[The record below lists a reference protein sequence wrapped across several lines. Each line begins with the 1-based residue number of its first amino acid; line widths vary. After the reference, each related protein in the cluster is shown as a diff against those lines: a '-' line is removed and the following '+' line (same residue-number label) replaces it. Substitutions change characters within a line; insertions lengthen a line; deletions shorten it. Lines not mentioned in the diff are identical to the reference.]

1 MVGVCL
7 SEGLVELLDMLF
19 LGSGQHEGG
28 FISGRDVSERIL
40 FRALELRLQVSQTE
54 TGLK

>member
-7 SEGLVELLDMLF
+7 SEGFVELLDMLF

-28 FISGRDVSERIL
+28 FISRGDVSERIL
-40 FRALELRLQVSQTE
+40 FRSLELRLQVGQTE

>member
-7 SEGLVELLDMLF
+7 SEGFVELLDMLF

-28 FISGRDVSERIL
+28 FISRGDVSERIL
-40 FRALELRLQVSQTE
+40 FRSLELRLQVGQTE
-54 TGLK
+54 TSLK